1 MQKNLIYIVLMLLT
15 ACNSTDET
23 EYFKNQS
30 NGEIKTE
37 SDSSNFHDADDSIV
51 EEVDIVS
58 NVLEGENE
66 KVKSIS
72 DLWNTYK
79 TSKAEAIKNFELGN
93 LSLMIKNYE
102 TAANAAIDLSRNDL
116 ASWQL
121 NNIGHFSIEEFSKE
135 TDYQNRL
142 RTLAITGDQIKKEA
156 YFRETK
162 QIFRQNYQ
170 ILLSAETYLLKASQL
185 DKNYKYSERTK
196 AINSNLK
203 FINWIRK
210 FLRDGLT
217 Q

>member
-1 MQKNLIYIVLMLLT
+1 MQKNLLYIILLLLT
-15 ACNSTDET
+15 ACNSNDET
-23 EYFKNQS
+23 EYFKSQS
-30 NGEIKTE
+30 NSKIKT
-37 SDSSNFHDADDSIV
+37 DRDNSNFHDANDSIV
-51 EEVDIVS
+51 EEVNIVS
-58 NVLEGENE
+58 NVLEGGNE

-79 TSKAEAIKNFELGN
+79 TSKADAIKDYENRN
-93 LSLMIKNYE
+93 LSSMIKNYE

-156 YFRETK
+156 YFSETK
-162 QIFRQNYQ
+162 QVFKQNYK

-185 DKNYKYSERTK
+185 DKDYKYSERTK

>member
-1 MQKNLIYIVLMLLT
+1 MLLT